1 VTRCALRLAPLTF
14 VRPGELRTAEWSH
27 VDLVTNEWRIPA
39 ERMKMKEDLIVPL
52 SRQARE
58 VVLELQPATGKGKY
72 LVPSLQGAA
81 RPMSE
86 NTINGALRRLGFA
99 SDQMTGHGFRAMAR
113 TLLDEV
119 LAYRVEWIEHQLAH
133 EVKDHNGRAYN
144 RTAFL
149 KGRKEMMQGWA
160 DYLDGLRTSKTAVEV
175 TAKAA

>member
-1 VTRCALRLAPLTF
+1 
-14 VRPGELRTAEWSH
+14 
-27 VDLVTNEWRIPA
+27 
-39 ERMKMKEDLIVPL
+39 MKMNEDLIVPL

-58 VVLELQPATGKGKY
+58 IIFELQPATGTEKY
-72 LVPSLQGAA
+72 LFPSLQGAA

-86 NTINGALRRLGFA
+86 NTINGVLRRLGFA

-119 LAYRVEWIEHQLAH
+119 LEYRVEWIEHQLAH

-160 DYLDGLRTSKTAVEV
+160 NYLVRLKEGAVSEWVRAHPATVAPAGSNRSSRGGDEAAEAFGVEGHVSDLTSTQAI
-175 TAKAA
+175 T